1 MSVRCSTP
9 CKSLNEDHGRLYS
22 GRSSVVEYPSFP
34 RGPMVFRMSQPSG
47 SSVPSTPAPKEVSA
61 TRIFLRGLTI
71 SLPPILTLLI
81 LFWIL
86 HGINDFIV
94 QPISWA
100 VRSCI
105 AQAVVPQQTRPIA
118 ELVKPDGLPPL
129 PSFRERQNRQRQ
141 YLVSIEERKV
151 LLHQLDQ
158 ATLETRVRETEV
170 VREQLKRV
178 AYVQFDSLA
187 VPYLDYVEVY
197 ERVGPEKMPTTATGI
212 YMELAATRYFQS
224 LFHLSAVAVVISI
237 VMVYSIGRF
246 VTHRLGAWFVMRV
259 GSFVTGVPLV
269 GAIYTAVKHV
279 TDFFLAEKDPK
290 YRRVV
295 AVEYP
300 RPGIWSLAFVTG
312 VPLVGAI
319 YTSVKH
325 VTDFFL
331 AEKDPKYR
339 RVVAIE
345 YPRPGIWTLAFVTGD
360 GMSECVH
367 VAGEPLVNVLIPS
380 APIPFAGYTMN
391 VKRSELLELDMS
403 LDQAIQYVMSCGVIV
418 PTPTPPTKAA
428 NGVAEPPALPGQSTL
443 PAF

>member
-1 MSVRCSTP
+1 
-9 CKSLNEDHGRLYS
+9 
-22 GRSSVVEYPSFP
+22 
-34 RGPMVFRMSQPSG
+34 MVFRMSQPSG
-47 SSVPSTPAPKEVSA
+47 SSVPSTPALKDVSA

-105 AQAVVPQQTRPIA
+105 AQAVVPQQTRPTA
-118 ELVKPDGLPPL
+118 ELVKPDGLPSL
-129 PSFRERQNRQRQ
+129 PSFRERQNRKRQ
-141 YLVSIEERKV
+141 YLVSVEERKA
-151 LLHQLDQ
+151 LLQQLDQ
-158 ATLETRVRETEV
+158 ATLETRMRETDL

-178 AYVQFDSLA
+178 AYVQFDALA
-187 VPYLDYVEVY
+187 VPYADYVEVY
-197 ERVGPEKMPTTATGI
+197 DRIGPEKMPSSAAGI

-279 TDFFLAEKDPK
+279 TDFFLAERDPK
-290 YRRVV
+290 YRHVV

-312 VPLVGAI
+312 
-319 YTSVKH
+319 
-325 VTDFFL
+325 
-331 AEKDPKYR
+331 
-339 RVVAIE
+339 
-345 YPRPGIWTLAFVTGD
+345 D
-360 GMSECVH
+360 GMSECVRA
-367 VAGEPLVNVLIPS
+367 AGEPLVNVLVPS

-418 PTPTPPTKAA
+418 PTPPTKAA
-428 NGVAEPPALPGQSTL
+428 NGVTEPPALPGQSTQ

>member
-1 MSVRCSTP
+1 
-9 CKSLNEDHGRLYS
+9 
-22 GRSSVVEYPSFP
+22 
-34 RGPMVFRMSQPSG
+34 MSQPSG

-61 TRIFLRGLTI
+61 TRIFLRGLAI

-105 AQAVVPQQTRPIA
+105 AQAVEKSRPL
-118 ELVKPDGLPPL
+118 EGLVAPDGLPGLAIKDRSYRLLPEDRTMLLERLAQANESTREKVTNEVRRQLEDLAFMPL
-129 PSFRERQNRQRQ
+129 DHR
-141 YLVSIEERKV
+141 
-151 LLHQLDQ
+151 
-158 ATLETRVRETEV
+158 
-170 VREQLKRV
+170 
-178 AYVQFDSLA
+178 A
-187 VPYLDYVEVY
+187 VPYADYRDAVKSLGSVTKPLDVMGVY
-197 ERVGPEKMPTTATGI
+197 R
-212 YMELAATRYFQS
+212 ELAATRYFQS

-279 TDFFLAEKDPK
+279 TDFFLAENDPK

-312 VPLVGAI
+312 
-319 YTSVKH
+319 S
-325 VTDFFL
+325 
-331 AEKDPKYR
+331 
-339 RVVAIE
+339 
-345 YPRPGIWTLAFVTGD
+345 
-360 GMSECVH
+360 GMSECVQA
-367 VAGEPLVNVLIPS
+367 AGEPLVNVLVPS
-380 APIPFAGYTMN
+380 APVPFAGYTMN
-391 VKRSELLELDMS
+391 VKQSELLDLDMT

-418 PTPTPPTKAA
+418 PIPTPSTKAV
-428 NGVAEPPALPGQSTL
+428 NGVTEPPALPGQSTQ

>member
-1 MSVRCSTP
+1 
-9 CKSLNEDHGRLYS
+9 
-22 GRSSVVEYPSFP
+22 
-34 RGPMVFRMSQPSG
+34 MSQPSG
-47 SSVPSTPAPKEVSA
+47 PSWSAPSAPKNVSA
-61 TRIFLRGLTI
+61 TRIFLRGLAI

-105 AQAVVPQQTRPIA
+105 AQAVVPQQTRPVS
-118 ELVKPDGLPPL
+118 ELVKPEGLPSL
-129 PSFRERQNRQRQ
+129 PFRERQ
-141 YLVSIEERKV
+141 YLVAPDERKA
-151 LLHQLDQ
+151 LLEHLQL
-158 ATLETRVRETEV
+158 ATPETRERETIV

-178 AYVQFDSLA
+178 AYVQFDALA
-187 VPYLDYVEVY
+187 VPYADYVEVY
-197 ERVGPEKMPTTATGI
+197 DRLGPLKMPKSATGV

-237 VMVYSIGRF
+237 VLVYSIGRF
-246 VTHRLGAWFVMRV
+246 VTHRVGAWFVMRV

-269 GAIYTAVKHV
+269 GAIYAAVKHV
-279 TDFFLAEKDPK
+279 TDFFLAEQDPK

-312 VPLVGAI
+312 
-319 YTSVKH
+319 
-325 VTDFFL
+325 
-331 AEKDPKYR
+331 E
-339 RVVAIE
+339 
-345 YPRPGIWTLAFVTGD
+345 
-360 GMSECVH
+360 GMSECVR

-391 VKRSELLELDMS
+391 VKQSELLELNMS

-418 PTPTPPTKAA
+418 PTTISSTPNPAVGITEP
-428 NGVAEPPALPGQSTL
+428 GVLPVQATR

>member
-1 MSVRCSTP
+1 MSS
-9 CKSLNEDHGRLYS
+9 
-22 GRSSVVEYPSFP
+22 
-34 RGPMVFRMSQPSG
+34 PSG
-47 SSVPSTPAPKEVSA
+47 SSLPSSPTPNNPSA
-61 TRIFLRGLTI
+61 TRIFLRGLAIT
-71 SLPPILTLLI
+71 LPPIVTLFI

-105 AQAVVPQQTRPIA
+105 AQAVVQQQTRPSS
-118 ELVKPDGLPPL
+118 ELVKPDGLPSL
-129 PSFRERQNRQRQ
+129 PFRERQ
-141 YLVSIEERKV
+141 YLVANEHRKV
-151 LLHQLDQ
+151 LLEELQH
-158 ATLETRVRETEV
+158 ATPETREDTTKSVREK
-170 VREQLKRV
+170 LMRV

-187 VPYLDYVEVY
+187 VPYTDYAEVY
-197 ERVGPEKMPTTATGI
+197 DLLGPLKMPKTATGV
-212 YMELAATRYFQS
+212 YMELATTRNFQPW
-224 LFHLSAVAVVISI
+224 FHFTAIAIVICIVAV
-237 VMVYSIGRF
+237 YSVGRI
-246 VTHRLGAWFVMRV
+246 VTHRLGAWFILRV
-259 GSFVTGVPLV
+259 GS
-269 GAIYTAVKHV
+269 
-279 TDFFLAEKDPK
+279 
-290 YRRVV
+290 
-295 AVEYP
+295 
-300 RPGIWSLAFVTG
+300 FVTG

-360 GMSECVH
+360 GMSECVE

-380 APIPFAGYTMN
+380 APVPFAGYTMN
-391 VKRSELLELDMS
+391 VKQSELLDLDMS

-418 PTPTPPTKAA
+418 PQPTAGATANAKNGVTEPPT
-428 NGVAEPPALPGQSTL
+428 LPGQSAQ